1 MDTHKISSADF
12 LWISSAAGVD
22 FLPDF
27 LQGVAWSRL
36 ERGVLRLPV
45 ATSSPPA
52 HPSTGQQQLE
62 STTGPQ
68 SRSDCRAGHTCI
80 QLSSKLQLDRERK
93 SKTGEMKLADSQ
105 VVPHSPTEMEVPWF
119 ARPPVYTEEEVE
131 MSPLYASEP
140 LNLIVKKRSRK
151 SPGSRDC
158 PSLPFDPRR
167 WSRAD
172 VCLWVEFTC
181 LSHHLPL
188 PAIERFL
195 MNGKAV
201 CLMSP
206 AMFSN
211 RVPLGGKLL
220 YKDFQIRLAKAV
232 SCHKGL

>member
-27 LQGVAWSRL
+27 LQRGREWL

-52 HPSTGQQQLE
+52 HPSTGQQLE
-62 STTGPQ
+62 SSTGPQ
-68 SRSDCRAGHTCI
+68 SRSDSRTGHTVLTIVCCDERRKTTKI
-80 QLSSKLQLDRERK
+80 Q
-93 SKTGEMKLADSQ
+93 EMTLTESQ
-105 VVPHSPTEMEVPWF
+105 VVPRSPCAPTEMEVPWF

-131 MSPLYASEP
+131 MYPLFASEP

-151 SPGSRDC
+151 SPASRDC

-232 SCHKGL
+232 SFHKGL